1 MDAAHSKKIIEDKAE
16 EISDTDD
23 KWLEGF
29 TRFGFV
35 GKGVVYTLTG
45 LFAFLTALEL
55 DDKTKDSKEIVL
67 AILSQPFGQ
76 ILVVILVIGLLGYAT
91 WRFIIAVKNPD
102 DKNIFTRIG
111 YFFIALFNGG
121 FAVYAF
127 LLAFGFVS
135 RSKGGGDET
144 KKHISAVIMT
154 NDLGQIAVGLV
165 GLGFIGA
172 GIFQIYKGLT
182 DKFRKCLREHQM
194 SETMQTVT
202 VVSGRLGLTARG
214 IVFILIGGFL
224 NFAAYYARQQEI
236 VGISGALD
244 IVAKQSYGKILLGI
258 VAAGLTLYGINM
270 FMMAR
275 YRKMDL
281 D

>member
-1 MDAAHSKKIIEDKAE
+1 MNAAQSKKAIEEKAQ
-16 EISDTDD
+16 EITNTDD

-45 LFAFLTALEL
+45 LFAALTALEL
-55 DDKTKDSKEIVL
+55 DNKTKDSKEIVL

-135 RSKGGGDET
+135 RSSGGGET
-144 KKHISAVIMT
+144 KKHISAIIMM
-154 NDLGQIAVGLV
+154 NDLGQIAIGLIGLV
-165 GLGFIGA
+165 FIGA

-182 DKFRKCLREHQM
+182 DKFRECLREHQM
-194 SETMQTVT
+194 SETMQTVA
-202 VVSGRLGLTARG
+202 VASGRLGLSARG

-224 NFAAYYARQQEI
+224 NFAAYYARQEEI

-244 IVAKQSYGKILLGI
+244 IVAKQSYGKFLMGI
-258 VAAGLTLYGINM
+258 AAAGLILYGVNM
-270 FMMAR
+270 FIMAR
-275 YRKMDL
+275 YRRMDL
-281 D
+281 N